1 MAEAVQETLGEV
13 VAALMTR
20 GRDDLA
26 ARTRA
31 AAVRAS
37 RPATVVCVVGEFKQG
52 KSLMVNAILGR
63 PICPVDDDLATSAI
77 TVIQQGA
84 EPAVAIHRRSGNRI
98 EKAVVD
104 PTSLADWV
112 TEGGSGP
119 GREDVER
126 AVVSFDHPLLRQGL
140 TLVDTPGVGGFAA
153 AHARATMAFLPYA
166 DAMIFATDASAEL
179 SAPEIEFLRS
189 AIERCPQV
197 VVALTKIDLYPEW
210 RRILELNRH
219 HLADVLENVQLIP
232 VSASAAIAAI
242 RQRDSALDAESGI
255 PELRDQILQGL
266 LDRSRSRAAARSLR
280 EAGELVD
287 HMIAIADHELEV
299 IQDPARIARANAAYE
314 DAVAKLEQLRGP
326 GSRWGQVLSDQMSDL
341 SNAAAF
347 RLRSGMRDISGSIDT
362 AVEGLSSPGEWDEL
376 SNQLQDDITELLAEV
391 FGTIEQGTIAIHH
404 SLTELLADEAS
415 TMVSEEA
422 RDLAA
427 SILARIDTIP
437 TAMDSETGTKR
448 AIGSVVPALRGAQ
461 SGLMLFGL
469 LGRVLPIGAAG
480 LLMSNPVTLVIGAA
494 FAGKQIY
501 SVRQRTLA
509 TRRQRA
515 RSSVRSFLDEVQF
528 QTSHQLNESI
538 RRVQRI
544 LRDEFSSRIVELQRS
559 YQEMAEQAKL
569 DVTSTYGQQVERAKS
584 LRIDLEEL
592 RGLRGRLGAAGG
604 AA

>member
-1 MAEAVQETLGEV
+1 VADAVQEALGEV
-13 VAALMTR
+13 VADLMTR

-52 KSLMVNAILGR
+52 KSLVVNALLGR

-77 TVIQQGA
+77 TIIQYGA
-84 EPAVAIHRRSGNRI
+84 EPTVAIHRRSGNRV
-98 EKAVVD
+98 EKALID

-112 TEGGSGP
+112 TEAGSGP
-119 GREDVER
+119 GRENVER

-166 DAMIFATDASAEL
+166 DALIFATDASAEL
-179 SAPEIEFLRS
+179 SAPEIDFLRS
-189 AIERCPQV
+189 AVDRCPQV

-210 RRILELNRH
+210 RKILELNRH
-219 HLADVLENVQLIP
+219 HLADVLDDVQLIP
-232 VSASAAIAAI
+232 VSASAAVAAI
-242 RQRDSALDAESGI
+242 RQQDDALAGESGI

-266 LDRSRSRAAARSLR
+266 LDRSRDRAATRSLG

-287 HMIAIADHELEV
+287 HMIAIADQELEV
-299 IQDPARIARANAAYE
+299 IQDPTRIAEANAIYE
-314 DAVAKLEQLRGP
+314 DAVARLEQVRGP
-326 GSRWGQVLSDQMSDL
+326 GSRWGQVLNDRMSDL
-341 SNAAAF
+341 SNAATF
-347 RLRSGMRDISGSIDT
+347 RLRSGIRDISGSIDT
-362 AVEGLSSPGEWDEL
+362 AIEELSSSGEWEQL
-376 SNQLQDDITELLAEV
+376 SAQLQDDVTELLVDV
-391 FGTIEQGTIAIHH
+391 FGSIENGTIAIHRD
-404 SLTELLADEAS
+404 LAELLADEAS
-415 TMVSEEA
+415 TMMSEEA
-422 RDLAA
+422 RGLAT
-427 SILARIDTIP
+427 SILAGIDTKP
-437 TAMDSETGTKR
+437 TIVDDDTGTKR

-480 LLMSNPVTLVIGAA
+480 LLMSNPITLVIGAA

-509 TRRQRA
+509 MRRQRA
-515 RSSVRSFLDEVQF
+515 RSSVRGFLDDVQF
-528 QTSHQLNESI
+528 QTSHQLGESV

-544 LRDEFSSRIVELQRS
+544 LRDEFSARIVELQRT
-559 YQEMAEQAKL
+559 YQELAEQARK
-569 DVTSTYGQQVERAKS
+569 DVASTYEQQVERAGQ
-584 LRIDLEEL
+584 LRTDLEQL
-592 RGLRGRLGAAGG
+592 RALRDRLSTAGG
-604 AA
+604 TK

>member
-376 SNQLQDDITELLAEV
+376 SNQLQNDITDLLAEV

>member
-501 SVRQRTLA
+501 SVRQHTLA

>member
-1 MAEAVQETLGEV
+1 MTDAVQEALGEV
-13 VAALMTR
+13 VATLMAR

-52 KSLMVNAILGR
+52 KSLMVNALLGR

-77 TVIQQGA
+77 TIIQHGT
-84 EPAVAIHRRSGNRI
+84 EPAVVVHRRSGNRI

-104 PTSLADWV
+104 PASLADWV
-112 TEGGSGP
+112 TEAGSGP
-119 GREDVER
+119 GREGVER

-166 DAMIFATDASAEL
+166 DALIFATDASAEL
-179 SAPEIEFLRS
+179 SAPETEFLRS
-189 AIERCPQV
+189 AVERCPRV

-210 RRILELNRH
+210 RRILDLNRH
-219 HLADVLENVQLIP
+219 HLADVLGDVQLVP
-232 VSASAAIAAI
+232 VSASAAVAAI
-242 RQRDSALDAESGI
+242 RQRDDSLGGESGI

-266 LDRSRSRAAARSLR
+266 LDRSRDRAATRSLS

-287 HMIAIADHELEV
+287 HMIAIADQELEV
-299 IQDPARIARANAAYE
+299 IQDPARIAEANALYE
-314 DAVAKLEQLRGP
+314 DAVAKLEQVRGP
-326 GSRWGQVLSDQMSDL
+326 GSRWGQLLNDRMSDL
-341 SNAAAF
+341 SNAATF
-347 RLRSGMRDISGSIDT
+347 RLRGGMRDISGSVDT
-362 AVEGLSSPGEWDEL
+362 AIEELSSPGEWDEL
-376 SNQLQDDITELLAEV
+376 SAQLQDDVAELLVEV
-391 FGTIEQGTIAIHH
+391 FGSIEEGTVALHH
-404 SLTELLADEAS
+404 ELAELLADEAS
-415 TMVSEEA
+415 TMELGEA

-427 SILARIDTIP
+427 SILAGIDAKP
-437 TAMDSETGTKR
+437 TTMDDETGTKR
-448 AIGSVVPALRGAQ
+448 AIGTVVPALRGAQ

-480 LLMSNPVTLVIGAA
+480 LLMSNPITLVIGAA
-494 FAGKQIY
+494 FAGKQVY
-501 SVRQRTLA
+501 SVRQRTVT

-515 RSSVRSFLDEVQF
+515 RSSVRGFLDDVQF
-528 QTSHQLNESI
+528 QASHQLGENV

-559 YQEMAEQAKL
+559 YQEMAEQAKR
-569 DVTSTYGQQVERAKS
+569 DVALTYEQQVERAKQ
-584 LRIDLEEL
+584 LRTDLDQL
-592 RGLRGRLGAAGG
+592 RALRARLSAAGG
-604 AA
+604 TK

>member
-1 MAEAVQETLGEV
+1 VADAVQDALGEV
-13 VAALMTR
+13 VATLMIR

-31 AAVRAS
+31 AAMRAS

-52 KSLMVNAILGR
+52 KSLMINALLGR

-77 TVIQQGA
+77 TIIQYGV
-84 EPAVAIHRRSGNRI
+84 EPTVVIHRRSGNRI

-112 TEGGSGP
+112 TEAGSGP
-119 GREDVER
+119 GRENVER

-166 DAMIFATDASAEL
+166 DALVFTTDASAEL
-179 SAPEIEFLRS
+179 SAPEIEFLH
-189 AIERCPQV
+189 AAVERCPQV

-219 HLADVLENVQLIP
+219 HLADVLDNVQVIP
-232 VSASAAIAAI
+232 VSASAAVAAI
-242 RQRDSALDAESGI
+242 RQRDDDLAGESGI
-255 PELRDQILQGL
+255 PILRDQIFQGL
-266 LDRSRSRAAARSLR
+266 LDRSRDRAATRSID
-280 EAGELVD
+280 EAVELID
-287 HMIAIADHELEV
+287 HMIAIAVQELEV
-299 IQDPARIARANAAYE
+299 IQDPTRIAKANAIYA
-314 DAVAKLEQLRGP
+314 DAVAKLEQVRGP
-326 GSRWGQVLSDQMSDL
+326 GSRWGQILNDRMSDL

-347 RLRSGMRDISGSIDT
+347 RLRGGIRDISGSIDT
-362 AVEGLSSPGEWDEL
+362 EIEDLSNPGEWDAL
-376 SNQLQDDITELLAEV
+376 SDQLQDDITELLVEV
-391 FGTIEQGTIAIHH
+391 FGSIEDGTVALHH
-404 SLTELLADEAS
+404 ELTELLADEAS

-422 RDLAA
+422 RGLTT
-427 SILARIDTIP
+427 SILAGIDTKP
-437 TAMDSETGTKR
+437 TEMDGETGTKR

-480 LLMSNPVTLVIGAA
+480 LLMSNPITLVIGAA

-515 RSSVRSFLDEVQF
+515 RSSVRSFLDDVQF
-528 QTSHQLNESI
+528 QTSHQLSESV

-544 LRDEFSSRIVELQRS
+544 LRDEFSARIVELQRS
-559 YQEMAEQAKL
+559 YQELAEQTKK
-569 DVTSTYGQQVERAKS
+569 DVASTYEQQVERAKQ
-584 LRIDLEEL
+584 LRTDLEQL
-592 RGLRGRLGAAGG
+592 RALRGRLTSAGG
-604 AA
+604 AI

>member
-1 MAEAVQETLGEV
+1 VAEAVQETLGEV

-376 SNQLQDDITELLAEV
+376 SNQLQNDITDLLAEV

>member
-1 MAEAVQETLGEV
+1 MTEAVQETLGEV
-13 VAALMTR
+13 VATLMTR

-77 TVIQQGA
+77 TVIQQGI
-84 EPAVAIHRRSGNRI
+84 EPAVTIHRRSGNRI
-98 EKAVVD
+98 EKAVID
-104 PTSLADWV
+104 PTSLADWI

-119 GREDVER
+119 DRENVER

-179 SAPEIEFLRS
+179 SAPEIAFLRS
-189 AIERCPQV
+189 AVERCPQV

-219 HLADVLENVQLIP
+219 HLAGVLGDVQLMP
-232 VSASAAIAAI
+232 VSASAAVAAI
-242 RQRDSALDAESGI
+242 RRRDDALGAESGI
-255 PELRDQILQGL
+255 PELRDRILQGL
-266 LDRSRSRAAARSLR
+266 LDRSRGRAAARSLS

-299 IQDPARIARANAAYE
+299 IQDPARIAKANAAYE
-314 DAVAKLEQLRGP
+314 DAVARLEQLRGP
-326 GSRWGQVLSDQMSDL
+326 GSRWGQILNDRMSDL
-341 SNAAAF
+341 SSAATF
-347 RLRSGMRDISGSIDT
+347 RLRGGMRDISGSVDT
-362 AVEGLSSPGEWDEL
+362 VIEELSSPGEWDEL
-376 SNQLQDDITELLAEV
+376 SNQLQDDVTELLADV
-391 FGTIEQGTIAIHH
+391 FGSIEQGTIEIHH
-404 SLTELLADEAS
+404 DLAELLADEAV
-415 TMVSEEA
+415 TLVSKEA
-422 RDLAA
+422 RDMAA
-427 SILARIDTIP
+427 SILARIETSP
-437 TAMDSETGTKR
+437 TPIDGESGTKK
-448 AIGSVVPALRGAQ
+448 AVGSVVPALRGAQ

-494 FAGKQIY
+494 FAGKQIF

-528 QTSHQLNESI
+528 QTSHQLNESV

-559 YQEMAEQAKL
+559 YQEMAEQAKV
-569 DVTSTYGQQVERAKS
+569 DVTSTYDQQVERAKH

-592 RGLRGRLGAAGG
+592 RALRGRLSAAGG
-604 AA
+604 AE